1 MRIACHQYTTP
12 PLRVAGCWRI
22 ILAMEDKI
30 IIITGAGA
38 GIGKA
43 TALELARRGARVVVG
58 ARSDASAQPV
68 VDAITKAGGKAEALT
83 MDLSSGESIKSGVAR
98 FLESHDRV
106 DVLINNAGVWA
117 GERKLTPEEFE
128 ITWSVNVLAP
138 FRLTQM
144 LSSALRKGE
153 GRVINLSSSQHYKG
167 DIHWDD
173 LQLEA
178 NYNAQRAYAQSK
190 LAVTMLSI
198 EHAARDESLKVNAAH
213 PGVAGT
219 DLFRNFPGFIRF
231 WIKLLMSTPEKCARP
246 AVMLASDP
254 ACSEVTGKFFYK
266 LSQRKPHPLAKDA
279 EARKRLWE
287 LVAEQAGV

>member
-1 MRIACHQYTTP
+1 
-12 PLRVAGCWRI
+12 
-22 ILAMEDKI
+22 MEDKI